1 MRFARFSTGTWR
13 HRLSADQQDL
23 ESAQIEISALRS
35 ALQSLRAQGIAVL
48 THEDTLPIGESRSA
62 MPSTAPKAEQL
73 EEAFNKL
80 AAQSREVA
88 KIRRAN

>member
-1 MRFARFSTGTWR
+1 M
-13 HRLSADQQDL
+13 
-23 ESAQIEISALRS
+23 
-35 ALQSLRAQGIAVL
+35 L

-62 MPSTAPKAEQL
+62 MPSSAPKAEQL

>member
-1 MRFARFSTGTWR
+1 
-13 HRLSADQQDL
+13 
-23 ESAQIEISALRS
+23 
-35 ALQSLRAQGIAVL
+35 
-48 THEDTLPIGESRSA
+48 